1 MRHCIR
7 REHSRVPYY
16 QRSYRL
22 PTPRHENFWQF
33 LSFRTITTQPLS
45 SRTSDP
51 LFQNTLTNA
60 SCSGTAPA
68 RKKVSPS
75 RHRVKATS
83 AFNLRNPLQNV
94 LGVLSHRRVW
104 SSHQSM
110 ANVFPSHR
118 LEGATIPWSHR
129 QWRGSHRP
137 ILCQGRCL
145 AQILRTLS
153 ITECQSHSYVHG
165 EYRQRFFPNEPK
177 TCSCNNTTIETGEHI
192 IYNCPLYDKIL
203 EADRHI
209 PTISSNFLREQS

>member
-94 LGVLSHRRVW
+94 LGVLSQRRVW
-104 SSHQSM
+104 SSHQTM
-110 ANVFPSHR
+110 ANVFPSHQ
-118 LEGATIPWSHR
+118 LEGGDNSLISQTMKGQSSPHSMPRAVLGSNTSDALHHWVPEPLLCS
-129 QWRGSHRP
+129 RGVQTALFP
-137 ILCQGRCL
+137 E
-145 AQILRTLS
+145 RT
-153 ITECQSHSYVHG
+153 
-165 EYRQRFFPNEPK
+165 
-177 TCSCNNTTIETGEHI
+177 
-192 IYNCPLYDKIL
+192 
-203 EADRHI
+203 
-209 PTISSNFLREQS
+209 